1 MSWRCLTLDDKKL
14 YIPSKLYKGDTSV
27 VSARL
32 PNSMIKEIDA
42 IAENTGRSRNE
53 IISIC
58 LEFAISNLQT
68 ESDTK
73 EG

>member
-1 MSWRCLTLDDKKL
+1 MDDNKL

-32 PNSMIKEIDA
+32 PNTMIKEIDK
-42 IAENTGRSRNE
+42 IAEDTGRSRNE

-58 LEFAISNLQT
+58 LEYAIANLQT
-68 ESDTK
+68 DSEESGEAKT
-73 EG
+73 